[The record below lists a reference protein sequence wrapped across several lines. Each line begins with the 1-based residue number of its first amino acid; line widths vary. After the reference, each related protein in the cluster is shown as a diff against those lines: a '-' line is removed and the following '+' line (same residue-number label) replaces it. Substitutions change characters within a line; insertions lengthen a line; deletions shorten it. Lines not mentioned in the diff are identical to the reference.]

1 MKVRSRCSFKT
12 WFQPVRNKLFSSS
25 CGSDKRECDC
35 FSRVCSLCM
44 GCHSCC
50 CCCCCHYCCCGFL
63 PPHLVA
69 QTTLQFPGPRE
80 TWFLGLFCL
89 CGSLTARTLKTTST
103 LSRCFFCKHFGLYFY
118 MKMFHVNN
126 SSQDL
131 VAPLQYRCNSKNT
144 KSKDSFSSSFNL
156 APVSVLS
163 SGADVVGWFTFS
175 INTIFLSHFF
185 ESVSSLFII
194 K

>member
-1 MKVRSRCSFKT
+1 MSVWISPPLEPWSWVTVFSHSLLVKVRSRCSFKT

-50 CCCCCHYCCCGFL
+50 CCCCCHYCCCGF
-63 PPHLVA
+63 PPPPLVA

-80 TWFLGLFCL
+80 TWFLRLFCL

-103 LSRCFFCKHFGLYFY
+103 LSRCFFVNILVCTFTWKCFMLTTVLRTLLHRCSTDATQKTQKARTPSAAPSALPPSPCWARGL
-118 MKMFHVNN
+118 M
-126 SSQDL
+126 
-131 VAPLQYRCNSKNT
+131 
-144 KSKDSFSSSFNL
+144 
-156 APVSVLS
+156 
-163 SGADVVGWFTFS
+163 
-175 INTIFLSHFF
+175 
-185 ESVSSLFII
+185 
-194 K
+194 